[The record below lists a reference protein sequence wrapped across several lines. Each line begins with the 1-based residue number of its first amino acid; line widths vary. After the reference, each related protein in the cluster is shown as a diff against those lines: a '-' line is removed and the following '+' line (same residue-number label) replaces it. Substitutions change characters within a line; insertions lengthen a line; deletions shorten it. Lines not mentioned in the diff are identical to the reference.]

1 MLTFE
6 LAETDKHSIK
16 ILLRRKNLRFLRRTN
31 LIKSRWQQAENNT
44 KMKNILLILLIII
57 VGCSPE
63 KEEIKNGTFEL
74 FENDSFKGT
83 IYRMNNFQIEKYN
96 DNEPELISKLDY
108 ISDSTFYLSG
118 TEINPKDLDTVF
130 FHTTYKKIAE
140 NKFKIVIVPVNS
152 DIEYRFEGILIKT
165 KEEIEKK
172 YIDTLNYLNKNN
184 KKIEK

>member
-1 MLTFE
+1 
-6 LAETDKHSIK
+6 
-16 ILLRRKNLRFLRRTN
+16 
-31 LIKSRWQQAENNT
+31 
-44 KMKNILLILLIII
+44 MKNILLILLIII
-57 VGCSPE
+57 VGCSSE

-96 DNEPELISKLDY
+96 KNEPEIIAKLDY

-118 TEINPKDLDTVF
+118 IEKDPKDLDTVYF
-130 FHTTYKKIAE
+130 KTTYKKIAE
-140 NKFKIVIVPVNS
+140 NKFKIVIIPVNS

-165 KEEIEKK
+165 KEGIEEK
-172 YIDTLNYLNKNN
+172 YIDTLDNLNKNY